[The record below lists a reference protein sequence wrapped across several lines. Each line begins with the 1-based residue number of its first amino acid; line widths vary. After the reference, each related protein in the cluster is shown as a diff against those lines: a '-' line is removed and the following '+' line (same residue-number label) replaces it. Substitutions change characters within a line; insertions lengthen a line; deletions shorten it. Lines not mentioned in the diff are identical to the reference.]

1 MMRFPKIACVA
12 IVGAVLLSGCAF
24 HAQNMRLQPQV
35 QYVDSNDGHGLP
47 IEVVVQD
54 QRPTQDL
61 GHRGNGAISAATITT
76 DSDVEAVIKQ
86 SVAQGLVHRG
96 FKVVGASDAPHAV
109 LTVQLRALKTEL
121 HAGFWTGHQEA
132 NGAAEA
138 TATNGT
144 RTYENFYRVD
154 SKKSKFWV
162 PTAGQNSAYINGAL
176 SNLVGKIANDEKLI
190 AFLASP

>member
-1 MMRFPKIACVA
+1 MTKFVKVACFAV
-12 IVGAVLLSGCAF
+12 IGAALLSGCAF
-24 HAQNMRLQPQV
+24 QAQNVRLQPQV

-47 IEVVVQD
+47 VAIVVQD

-61 GHRGNGAISAATITT
+61 GHRGNGQISAATITT
-76 DSDVEAVIKQ
+76 NSDVPAVLKQ
-86 SVAQGLVHRG
+86 AIGQGLVHRG
-96 FKVVGASDAPHAV
+96 FKIVGPTDAPHAV

-132 NGAAEA
+132 NGAAAA

-154 SKKSKFWV
+154 SKQSKFWV
-162 PTAGQNSAYINGAL
+162 PTAGQNSQYINAAL
-176 SNLVGKIANDEKLI
+176 SNLVGKIVNDDKLI
-190 AFLASP
+190 SFLSSP